1 LSLDRG
7 THATYK
13 LVKKRDYLI
22 PNLTNKNSIIN
33 KSMIF
38 FLVQKA
44 KKLEKKYVPQASARR
59 ARFNPAGGM
68 AIEE

>member
-1 LSLDRG
+1 
-7 THATYK
+7 
-13 LVKKRDYLI
+13 
-22 PNLTNKNSIIN
+22 
-33 KSMIF
+33 
-38 FLVQKA
+38 LVQKA